1 MIAKM
6 KKLTFLIYYKEYER
20 FLEELRDLGVVH
32 VVEKQHGY
40 MDSDLQSVVQRMS
53 VYKNTIQDMRMRAG
67 SKLSEQ
73 VNKDANGEDIISK
86 YEQLLATLQNVIQKQ
101 TIVAKEYAQ
110 MEVWGNFEW
119 KSINRL
125 SEVGWEVKF
134 FSCLD
139 RQFDE
144 SWIKDY
150 NAVVINSKGGKVYFI
165 TISKTPVEL
174 EVESVQLPSKD
185 LMELAEEK
193 KALDIKLEECKS
205 ELIDFSAANCTSL
218 SYCLSKLQES
228 LKLNKVKLSG
238 ESMAQGHLLL
248 MEGWIPAEN
257 GGTVEEFLKNKDV
270 YYEIRDAVKEDNA
283 PIKFKNGAFSK
294 MYEVITRMYGMPE
307 YGEFDPTPLIAPF
320 FTLFFAF
327 CVGDA
332 GYGLVLI
339 LLGAYLKSKVGKS
352 MKGMMNLVMTLG
364 GATTILGTIFGTFF
378 GVNLLEVNWPWI
390 ETLKKYMVSSDSLM
404 YLSLAIGVI
413 HIIIAMT
420 VKALCSTVRY
430 GFKNSL
436 SEWGWLLCVV
446 GFVATGG
453 LMYLERITPEIA
465 NTAFIVIGG
474 ISAIGIFILNDIRRN
489 IFINIG
495 AGVWDTYNMATG
507 LVGDVLSYIRL
518 YALGLAGAML
528 GMVFNQLAF
537 MIDIN
542 IQGLEIVGDVITW
555 IICCIILV
563 FGHAL
568 NIAMS
573 CLSGFVHPLRLTFVE
588 YFKNSGYNGKGE
600 AYKPFATID
609 NNKE

>member
-6 KKLTFLIYYKEYER
+6 KKLTFLIYHKEYEH
-20 FLEELRDLGVVH
+20 FLEELRELGVVH
-32 VVEKQHGY
+32 IVEKQHGY
-40 MDSDLQSVVQRMS
+40 MDNDLQSVVQRIS
-53 VYKNTIQDMRMRAG
+53 AYKNIIRDMRMHAG
-67 SKLSEQ
+67 SKLSDKIDRN
-73 VNKDANGEDIISK
+73 VNGEDLISK
-86 YEQLLATLQNVIQKQ
+86 YEHLSATLQDEIQRQ
-101 TIVAKEYAQ
+101 SLITKEYSQ
-110 MEVWGNFEW
+110 MEVWGDFEW
-119 KSINRL
+119 KSISRL
-125 SEVGWEVKF
+125 SEIGWDVRF
-134 FSCLD
+134 FCCPD

-144 SWIKDY
+144 SWVQDY

-174 EVESVQLPSKD
+174 DAESVQLPSKD
-185 LMELAEEK
+185 IRQLTEEK
-193 KALDIKLEECKS
+193 NGLDVKIEECKS
-205 ELIDFSAANCTSL
+205 ELVEFSASNCASL
-218 SYCLSKLQES
+218 DYCLTKMQES
-228 LKLNKVKLSG
+228 LELKKVKLSG
-238 ESMAQGHLLL
+238 ESMAEGHLLM

-257 GGTVEEFLKNKDV
+257 DNEVEEFLKSKDV
-270 YYEIRDAVKEDNA
+270 YYDIRNAAKEDNA
-283 PIKFKNGAFSK
+283 PIKFRNGAFSR
-294 MYEVITRMYGMPE
+294 MYEVITKMYGMPE

-339 LLGAYLKSKVGKS
+339 LLGAYMKSKVGKS

-364 GATTILGTIFGTFF
+364 GFTTILGAIFGTFF
-378 GVNLLEVNWPWI
+378 GINLVEANWSWLVS
-390 ETLKKYMVSSDSLM
+390 LKQYMIASDSLM

-413 HIIIAMT
+413 HIIVAMA
-420 VKALCSTVRY
+420 VKAVSSTVRY
-430 GFKNSL
+430 GFVNSL
-436 SEWGWLLCVV
+436 SEWGWLICVA
-446 GFVATGG
+446 GFVSTGG
-453 LMYLERITPEIA
+453 LMYLERITPEMA

-474 ISAIGIFILNDIRRN
+474 ISSVGIFLFNNIRRN
-489 IFINIG
+489 ILMNIG
-495 AGVWDTYNMATG
+495 VGVWNTYNMATG

-542 IQGLEIVGDVITW
+542 IPGLEIAGDVITW
-555 IICCIILV
+555 IIRCVILV

-588 YFKNSGYNGKGE
+588 YFKNSGYSGRGE
-600 AYKPFATID
+600 SYKPFATIE
-609 NNKE
+609 NNK